1 VVAPPRVY
9 DLGRH
14 KKQGQPQH
22 AKYKLALLLLPIL
35 SIPNPFQMDTLK
47 LGVDLR

>member
-1 VVAPPRVY
+1 MVFYFKVFQ
-9 DLGRH
+9 
-14 KKQGQPQH
+14 KFFFSSPQH